1 MCCWHGVE
9 VPRRGPLLP
18 PPSASC
24 LLPASANWGFRC
36 PGRKPLCKQP
46 AWSRLINTKG
56 MREREKMFLLANSQ
70 QFKLRIAVIP
80 ASLTERGVLFSKYL
94 QHNKY
99 YRSAVG
105 KN

>member
-1 MCCWHGVE
+1 
-9 VPRRGPLLP
+9 
-18 PPSASC
+18 
-24 LLPASANWGFRC
+24 
-36 PGRKPLCKQP
+36 
-46 AWSRLINTKG
+46 
-56 MREREKMFLLANSQ
+56 MFLLANSQ